1 MMIDPRSF
9 TELTNSNLSQD
20 RWIDL
25 AVDKLIDPMSTK
37 ASVLRNQYEK
47 LSLELLGRPKVQ

>member
-37 ASVLRNQYEK
+37 ASVLSN
-47 LSLELLGRPKVQ
+47 